1 MSPAEKPYINDTL
14 RQNHQVGRQG
24 FAAYANSCRL
34 HKLEELQHEKKYKV
48 VCLWYRH
55 PHNRSSDTFCLGY
68 PQLDRS
74 AQQTIRD
81 IQTGALADD
90 TQTESP
96 TVDDHTEADNG
107 GVPTAAPE
115 ALAVGLRGVGETI
128 HDTETMGEGSRDYTL
143 NRVEVYDTIEDS
155 PISLSECVPNTSYD
169 TYQTWK
175 FILLDMNV
183 TNTSESEMEPRTGE
197 EYQFMLDLIPRNEGD
212 SQMLYF
218 SAHPDSTNSA
228 SDYNK
233 FNLAPG
239 DTLNFQIGIF
249 IEPSAWEE
257 QSVYLQVGY
266 DNASG
271 VGFSYFS

>member
-1 MSPAEKPYINDTL
+1 MTA
-14 RQNHQVGRQG
+14 
-24 FAAYANSCRL
+24 
-34 HKLEELQHEKKYKV
+34 
-48 VCLWYRH
+48 
-55 PHNRSSDTFCLGY
+55 
-68 PQLDRS
+68 
-74 AQQTIRD
+74 
-81 IQTGALADD
+81 
-90 TQTESP
+90 SP

-183 TNTSESEMEPRTGE
+183 TNTSESEMEPRAGE